1 MVNNEVSM
9 PPSPWKKPKIVSLAK
24 TKSFKR
30 KSEIFTINST
40 NEGTYSNGTK
50 FQSENELNIINEEQH
65 QASKERKTIINR
77 FSIKTSLSF
86 NSAENNLTPIGSE
99 GLVIDVGFLI
109 VKKYCLTIC

>member
-30 KSEIFTINST
+30 KSEIFNINST
-40 NEGTYSNGTK
+40 NEGPISNGSK
-50 FQSENELNIINEEQH
+50 FQSENELNIINEEQ

-77 FSIKTSLSF
+77 FSIRSSLSF
-86 NSAENNLTPIGSE
+86 NSAENNLTAIVSE
-99 GLVIDVGFLI
+99 GFAADVGSLI
-109 VKKYCLTIC
+109 VKYYCLTSC